1 MNNLDDIPLLMEC
14 LKLNVSA
21 SRECFGFLRVG
32 WVMGFVSVQEMEDT
46 DLIKAGHEQ
55 ATTLWKAWRM
65 HG

>member
-1 MNNLDDIPLLMEC
+1 MEC

-21 SRECFGFLRVG
+21 SGECFGFLRVG